1 MITAK
6 EALAIGK
13 TIVAGMGRETAR
25 HPAGSREW
33 LAARGAALNSIE
45 DLWYDVLP
53 LKVRETIGSRDYFL
67 VGCGWE

>member
-13 TIVAGMGRETAR
+13 TIVAGMNRETAR
-25 HPAGSREW
+25 YAPGSAEW
-33 LAARGAALNSIE
+33 LAARGAALNSID

-67 VGCGWE
+67 VACGWE

>member
-13 TIVAGMGRETAR
+13 TIVAGMNREAAR
-25 HPAGSREW
+25 HDAGSSEW
-33 LAARGAALNSIE
+33 VAARGAALNIIE

-67 VGCGWE
+67 VACGWE